1 MDCRT
6 FQKQLEDYLENGLD
20 FAGRF
25 AMERH
30 AGHCVHCGR
39 KMTDAQELSRMA
51 RELDRV
57 KAPLDFESSV
67 LNEIAARKLHRR
79 FSLLERLPVFGL
91 DMRSWQKLA
100 LAVSVC
106 TILGLGFLFWYGPG
120 AMHSSRIGN
129 QALNVPAD
137 PAYVETDE
145 RNAPTSP
152 DDAMVASGNLAHR
165 PEIRIERTRQGLSF
179 QFQTDDA
186 DYREYPAIGTDNL
199 PMFVP
204 LPNTI
209 RMQVNLPSEEYY
221 IKNVSH

>member
-6 FQKQLEDYLENGLD
+6 FQNQLEDYLENGLD

-30 AGHCVHCGR
+30 ARHCVHCGR
-39 KMTDAQELSRMA
+39 KMRDAQELSRLVHD
-51 RELDRV
+51 LDRV

-67 LNEIAARKLHRR
+67 LDEIAARKLHRR
-79 FSLLERLPVFGL
+79 FSLLGRLSVSGF

-100 LAVSVC
+100 LAVSGC
-106 TILGLGFLFWYGPG
+106 IILGLGFLLWYGPG
-120 AMHSSRIGN
+120 AMHSSRIGGGASN
-129 QALNVPAD
+129 MPDD
-137 PAYVETDE
+137 PAYVETAE
-145 RNAPTSP
+145 RYAASSPAGSVAP
-152 DDAMVASGNLAHR
+152 SGNLAHR
-165 PEIRIERTRQGLSF
+165 PEIWVERTRQGLSF
-179 QFQTDDA
+179 QFQTYDT

-199 PMFVP
+199 PMLVP